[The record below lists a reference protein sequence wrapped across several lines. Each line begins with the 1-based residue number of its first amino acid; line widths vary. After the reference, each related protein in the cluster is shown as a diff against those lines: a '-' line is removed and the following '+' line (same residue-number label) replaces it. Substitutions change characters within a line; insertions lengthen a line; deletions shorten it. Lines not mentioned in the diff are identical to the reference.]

1 MTESRSPMVP
11 FSRPECHL
19 PLLLYMVTLLILVL
33 SAGYVAVNNYR
44 QALDT
49 AGSRLAARADL
60 AAGFV
65 TNALQ
70 SASYGSEAPAATRS
84 PQIIVDS
91 LAQVS
96 LSEGQSIAVIDES
109 MKIVARLPA
118 ISGRKPAQGTVISEP
133 HTRRFIESDADSH
146 SAITKSP
153 LDGEKRLYVFQR
165 VRGTPYAVVVGE
177 KTSVALQGWQ
187 QILWVESA
195 GIALVAVI
203 GFFFLRQF
211 CRRVAVEK
219 ELVTE
224 ISERKNLQRKAQTSQ
239 ARLQALIDSIPD
251 LIFVFD
257 EEGRFAFVHASE
269 DAHLLRSPEKLLGF
283 HYNEVLSEELAGR
296 FDGIRSEVEK
306 SGSTHQ
312 FDYQLVVAGEAREFE
327 ARISVLRGT
336 EGQHHGFLAVV
347 RDVTES
353 TLYETELRIASTA
366 FETHLGLIITDN
378 AGVIL
383 RANRA
388 FTRITG
394 YQEPEVVGN
403 TPRMLQ
409 SGLHDAEFYNHL
421 WSRVQ
426 EKGTWEGE
434 IWNRRKNGEVFAEW
448 LTITAVYSES
458 GSVQNYVGTF
468 HDITRRKEAER
479 EIHRLAFYDSLTGLA
494 NRALLEERIANV
506 CAANDR
512 QNTHAA
518 LLYMDIEQLRAVN
531 DARGY
536 ETGDLVLKSLTDR
549 LATLV
554 RESDT
559 LARIGGDEFALLLT
573 GLNASREVAARAA
586 ETVAN
591 KIIEAFSR
599 PVELENKTIQ
609 VEVSVGISLL
619 DGRATQ
625 CGQQLQKA
633 EQATQQ
639 AKDRARSRGERRVAF
654 FDAEIQEQ
662 VVQQVLLEEELRN
675 ALACNELRIFFQPQI
690 SNPDG
695 LSGYEVLLRWQ
706 HPEQGMVSPGVFIP
720 IAEHSRLILPIGL
733 WVLEQACKR
742 LAVWQSEP
750 LRSKLSLAVN
760 VSIVQFQ
767 SDDFVEQLASI
778 LEKTGAPSHLLKL
791 EVTESLLMDDPER
804 IAEMMNQLRSL
815 GIRFSL
821 DDFGTGYSSMSYL
834 NRLPLDQIKIDQSF
848 IRDVVTSPASAA
860 IVDSTIGLAKGL
872 GLEVIAEGVETE
884 AQREWLVDHGCR
896 HFQGYLFG
904 RPAEIV

>member
-1 MTESRSPMVP
+1 MVP
-11 FSRPECHL
+11 FSKPECHL
-19 PLLLYMVTLLILVL
+19 PLLLYMLTLLVLVL
-33 SAGYVAVNNYR
+33 SAGYVAVNTYR

-49 AGSRLAARADL
+49 AGGRLAARADL

-70 SASYGSEAPAATRS
+70 SASYGSGAPAASRS
-84 PQIIVDS
+84 PQVIVDS

-109 MKIVARLPA
+109 MKIVVRLPA

-133 HTRRFIESDADSH
+133 YTRRFIESDADSH
-146 SAITKSP
+146 RAIISSP

-165 VRGTPYAVVVGE
+165 VRNTPYVVVVGE

-187 QILWVESA
+187 QVLWVESA
-195 GIALVAVI
+195 GIVLVAVI

-211 CRRVAVEK
+211 CRRVAVET
-219 ELVTE
+219 ELVNE
-224 ISERKNLQRKAQTSQ
+224 ISERKNLQRKAQTSE
-239 ARLQALIDSIPD
+239 AHLQALIDSIPD
-251 LIFVFD
+251 LIFGFD
-257 EEGRFAFVHASE
+257 EEGRFAFVHAS
-269 DAHLLRSPEKLLGF
+269 DDTHLLRSPEELLGF
-283 HYNEVLSEELAGR
+283 HFREVLSEELARR
-296 FDGIRSEVEK
+296 FDRIRSEVEN
-306 SGSTHQ
+306 SGSNHQ
-312 FDYQLVVAGEAREFE
+312 FDYQLVVDGEAREFE
-327 ARISVLRGT
+327 ARVSVLRGT
-336 EGQHHGFLAVV
+336 EGQHNGFLAVV

-353 TLYETELRIASTA
+353 TLYETELQIASTA

-403 TPRMLQ
+403 TPRLLQ
-409 SGLHDAEFYNHL
+409 SGLHDAGFYNHL
-421 WSRVQ
+421 WSRIQ
-426 EKGTWEGE
+426 EVGTWEGE

-448 LTITAVYSES
+448 MTITAVYNEA
-458 GSVQNYVGTF
+458 GAVQNYVGTF

-639 AKDRARSRGERRVAF
+639 AKERARSRGERRIAF
-654 FDAEIQEQ
+654 FDAEIQQ
-662 VVQQVLLEEELRN
+662 KVVQQVLLEAELRN
-675 ALACNELRIFFQPQI
+675 ALAGSELRVFFQPQVT
-690 SNPDG
+690 NPDE

-706 HPEQGMVSPGVFIP
+706 HQEKGMVSPGVFIP
-720 IAEHSRLILPIGL
+720 IAENSRLILPIGL

-750 LRSKLSLAVN
+750 LRSGLSLAVN

-804 IAEMMNQLRSL
+804 IAEMMNRLRSL
-815 GIRFSL
+815 GIRFAL

-848 IRDVVTSPASAA
+848 IRDVATSAASAA